1 VNTTAQNR
9 YGSLASRVYHLDK
22 PTGHSFGD
30 IELYASLLAGE
41 RDEIFEPAAGTGRV
55 LIPLLELGLRVSGS
69 DPSPEM
75 MRVCAAEC
83 DRRGLT
89 AQLTTGTFETI
100 PQGRDFAAIIIP
112 AGSMQ
117 LVQDPAVAQEVFC
130 GALAALK
137 PGGRF
142 IFDLDPLSSF
152 VSPDAALP
160 NARSWADGDDLLT
173 LTSIPETRDIS
184 RQLSVSQLRYELWR
198 DGALIE
204 SELDRFALRFW
215 GNNEIQL
222 ALRLAGFESVE
233 LIANYT
239 VGSTVSAESSM
250 ITVVASK
257 SN

>member
-1 VNTTAQNR
+1 MNTTAQNQ

-41 RDEIFEPAAGTGRV
+41 RDEIFEPAVGTGRV

-100 PQGRDFAAIIIP
+100 PQGHDFAAIIIP

-117 LVQDPAVAQEVFC
+117 LVRR
-130 GALAALK
+130 AA
-137 PGGRF
+137 
-142 IFDLDPLSSF
+142 
-152 VSPDAALP
+152 
-160 NARSWADGDDLLT
+160 
-173 LTSIPETRDIS
+173 
-184 RQLSVSQLRYELWR
+184 
-198 DGALIE
+198 
-204 SELDRFALRFW
+204 
-215 GNNEIQL
+215 
-222 ALRLAGFESVE
+222 
-233 LIANYT
+233 
-239 VGSTVSAESSM
+239 
-250 ITVVASK
+250 
-257 SN
+257 